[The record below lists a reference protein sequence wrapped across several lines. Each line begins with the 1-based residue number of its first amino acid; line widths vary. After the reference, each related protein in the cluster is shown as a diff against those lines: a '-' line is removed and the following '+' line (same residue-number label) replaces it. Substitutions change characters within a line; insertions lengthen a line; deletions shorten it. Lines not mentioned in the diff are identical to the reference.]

1 MNITHPS
8 LQGIVQKSFVVLVV
22 LLALL
27 SLVPLYFGVLT
38 SFKPSSSGGA
48 VSLIPENLTL
58 DNYKYLFTRTRILR
72 WFFNSLFTSTLAAAI
87 IVYLSALAG
96 YPLAKKKFPGVKWL
110 FWIIIV
116 FMTIPKEALLLPLFM
131 MMKEY
136 HLFNTYYGIILPALA
151 WPFAVFL
158 MKQFI
163 STIPSD
169 LFDAAEIDGCGP
181 LRLFHSILL
190 PIIKPALGALSI
202 FAFVYVWNDYI
213 WQLIVIT
220 SLEMKTLPLGV
231 AGLQEQSASDA
242 VNYGQL
248 MAGSTLG
255 AIPLLAV
262 FLFFQKYF
270 TSGITMGAVKG

>member
-1 MNITHPS
+1 MNTTGLS
-8 LQGIVQKSFVVLVV
+8 LQGIVQKSFVVLVIV
-22 LLALL
+22 LAIL

-38 SFKPSSSGGA
+38 SFKPNSTGVS
-48 VSLIPENLTL
+48 VSLIPENVTL
-58 DNYKYLFTRTRILR
+58 SNYTHLFTQTKIIR
-72 WFFNSLFTSTLAAAI
+72 WFFNSLFTSTIAAAI

-96 YPLAKKKFPGVKWL
+96 FPLAKKKFPGVKWL

-116 FMTIPKEALLLPLFM
+116 FMTIPKEALLLPLFI

-136 HLFNTYYGIILPALA
+136 NLFNTYYGIILPALA

-181 LRLFHSILL
+181 FRLFHSILM
-190 PIIKPALGALSI
+190 PIIQPALGALSI
-202 FAFVYVWNDYI
+202 FAFVYVWNDYM

-220 SLEMKTLPLGV
+220 SVDMKTLPLGV
-231 AGLQEQSASDA
+231 AGLQEESAA
-242 VNYGQL
+242 NFGRL
-248 MAGSTLG
+248 MAGATLG
-255 AIPLLAV
+255 AIPLLTV

>member
-1 MNITHPS
+1 MNTTGLS
-8 LQGIVQKSFVVLVV
+8 LQGIVQKSFVMLVIVL
-22 LLALL
+22 AIL

-38 SFKPSSSGGA
+38 SFKPNSAGVS

-58 DNYKYLFTRTRILR
+58 SNYTHLFTQTKIIR
-72 WFFNSLFTSTLAAAI
+72 WFFNSLFTSTVAAAI

-96 YPLAKKKFPGVKWL
+96 FPLAKKKFPGVKWL

-116 FMTIPKEALLLPLFM
+116 FMTIPKEALLLPLFI

-136 HLFNTYYGIILPALA
+136 NLFNTYYGIILPALA

-181 LRLFHSILL
+181 FRLFHSILM
-190 PIIKPALGALSI
+190 PIIQPALGALSI
-202 FAFVYVWNDYI
+202 FAFVYVWNDYM

-220 SLEMKTLPLGV
+220 SVDMKTLPLGV
-231 AGLQEQSASDA
+231 AGLQEESAA
-242 VNYGQL
+242 NFGRL
-248 MAGSTLG
+248 MAGATLG
-255 AIPLLAV
+255 AIPLLTV

>member
-1 MNITHPS
+1 MNTTGLS
-8 LQGIVQKSFVVLVV
+8 LQGIVQKSFVVLVIV
-22 LLALL
+22 LAIL

-38 SFKPSSSGGA
+38 SFKPNSAGVS

-58 DNYKYLFTRTRILR
+58 SNYTHLFTQTKIIR
-72 WFFNSLFTSTLAAAI
+72 WFFNSLFTSTVAAAI

-96 YPLAKKKFPGVKWL
+96 FPLAKKKFPGVRWL

-116 FMTIPKEALLLPLFM
+116 FMTIPKEALLLPLFI

-136 HLFNTYYGIILPALA
+136 NLFNTYYGIILPALA

-181 LRLFHSILL
+181 FRLFHSILI
-190 PIIKPALGALSI
+190 PIIQPALGALSI
-202 FAFVYVWNDYI
+202 FAFVYVWNDYM

-220 SLEMKTLPLGV
+220 SVDMKTLPLGV
-231 AGLQEQSASDA
+231 AGLQEESAA
-242 VNYGQL
+242 NFGRL
-248 MAGSTLG
+248 MAGATLG
-255 AIPLLAV
+255 AIPLLTV